1 MFEAWSLGI
10 SGNVI
15 PIQSRQQRMGKFGK
29 LNIVNLLPFYKK
41 LTMKKLQLKHK

>member
-15 PIQSRQQRMGKFGK
+15 PIQSRQQRMGKVFEK

-41 LTMKKLQLKHK
+41 LTMKNYN